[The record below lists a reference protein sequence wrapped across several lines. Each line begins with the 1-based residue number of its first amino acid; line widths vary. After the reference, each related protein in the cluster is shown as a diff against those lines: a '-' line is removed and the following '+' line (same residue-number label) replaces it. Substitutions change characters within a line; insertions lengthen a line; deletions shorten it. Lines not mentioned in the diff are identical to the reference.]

1 MNLQEMFNFII
12 KKLYL
17 RGIDTHSKLLAGL
30 VMMFNEA
37 IDNLDLPDEKKKELK
52 ILEKNN
58 G

>member
-30 VMMFNEA
+30 VLMFNEA
-37 IDNLDLPDEKKKELK
+37 IDNLDLSDEKKKELK
-52 ILEKNN
+52 ILEKK
-58 G
+58 